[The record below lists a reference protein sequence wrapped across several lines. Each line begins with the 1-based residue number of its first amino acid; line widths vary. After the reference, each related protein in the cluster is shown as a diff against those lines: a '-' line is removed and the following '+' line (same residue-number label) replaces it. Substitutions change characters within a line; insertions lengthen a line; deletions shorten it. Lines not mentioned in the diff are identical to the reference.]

1 MKKQSDKPFLASL
14 WLLSSIYLIMILML
28 VFASISYLFKTPHGR
43 PGMISKTSGQVTLDW
58 LHGGENTITIN
69 SENGEKESHQVLLE
83 DHAYSDNNTARQ
95 GQTKDPIIVEDGE
108 TIRKGAR
115 LTMNELSGFDAIYSS
130 IHSPEIRYS
139 TSISLITCTI
149 SALLS
154 LWVAI
159 PTGYLLSR
167 FDFPGKNLI
176 DAILDIPIVLPP
188 LVVGICLLAL
198 FNLPPFSL
206 ISEWVVFE
214 IPAIILAQ
222 FMVACA
228 FAVRTM
234 RVTFDRI
241 PERYEKVALT
251 LGCKRSKAFYSV
263 ALPQA
268 RYGIITA
275 FTLAWARS
283 LGEFGPVLVFAGS
296 TSFRTE
302 VLPTSVFLELQAGN
316 LKGTLVI
323 SLLMIIIATIV
334 LIFARIFG
342 MNREGLEQ

>member
-1 MKKQSDKPFLASL
+1 MGCSRVSKNSDKPFLSGL
-14 WLLSSIYLIMILML
+14 WILSGFYILMIIML
-28 VFASISYLFKTPHGR
+28 VVASVTYLFKAPYGK
-43 PGMISKTSGQVTLDW
+43 PGLISKNGGVVSILEEKITVTDEDGSKEVFVIQLEDK
-58 LHGGENTITIN
+58 LVKKDGKEIILKKDPVIV
-69 SENGEKESHQVLLE
+69 ENGEKV
-83 DHAYSDNNTARQ
+83 
-95 GQTKDPIIVEDGE
+95 
-108 TIRKGAR
+108 RKGGR
-115 LTMNELSGFDAIYSS
+115 ITMNELTGWNAIYSV
-130 IHSPEIRYS
+130 IHSPEIQYS
-139 TSISLITCTI
+139 TGISLISCTI

-159 PTGYLLSR
+159 PAGYLLSR
-167 FDFPGKNLI
+167 FEFRGKKFI
-176 DAILDIPIVLPP
+176 DGILDIPIVLPP

-198 FNLPPFSL
+198 FNLPPFSF

-234 RVTFDRI
+234 RVAFDRI
-241 PERYEKVALT
+241 PVRFENVALT
-251 LGCKRSKAFYSV
+251 LGCNRSKAFYNV
-263 ALPQA
+263 TLPQA
-268 RYGIITA
+268 RYGIVTA

-302 VLPTSVFLELQAGN
+302 VLPTSVFLELQAGS

-323 SLLMIIIATIV
+323 SLLMIFIATFV
-334 LIFARIFG
+334 LVLARMFG
-342 MNREGLEQ
+342 MRSEGEVC

>member
-1 MKKQSDKPFLASL
+1 MKPASDKPFFSSLVILSGFYIFMIVMLIVAS
-14 WLLSSIYLIMILML
+14 
-28 VFASISYLFKTPHGR
+28 VSYLFKAPYGR
-43 PGMISKTSGQVTLDW
+43 AGMITKVGGEVRLDY
-58 LHGGENTITIN
+58 LHGGADTITILAKDG
-69 SENGEKESHQVLLE
+69 SKEVHEVMLKDQ
-83 DHAYSDNNTARQ
+83 AYTGKD
-95 GQTKDPIIVEDGE
+95 GQALTHKKDPIIVEDGE

-115 LTMNELSGFDAIYSS
+115 LTMNELGGFDAIYYTL
-130 IHSPEIRYS
+130 HSPEIQYS
-139 TSISLITCTI
+139 TLISVLTCTV

-154 LWVAI
+154 LWIAI

-167 FDFPGKNLI
+167 FEFRGKKWI
-176 DAILDIPIVLPP
+176 DGILDIPIVLPP

-198 FNLPPFSL
+198 FNIPPFSFL
-206 ISEWVVFE
+206 SQWVVFE
-214 IPAIILAQ
+214 VPAIILAQ

-241 PERYEKVALT
+241 PERFEKVALT
-251 LGCKRSKAFYSV
+251 LGCNRSKAFYSV

-268 RYGIITA
+268 RYGIVTA

-302 VLPTSVFLELQAGN
+302 VLPTSVFLELQAGS

-323 SLLMIIIATIV
+323 SLLMIIIAAIV
-334 LIFARIFG
+334 LVLARIFG
-342 MNREGLEQ
+342 MGTEGVE